1 MTINIMK
8 NVEETTLELAG
19 RLNTSAA
26 YELDKTKI
34 LLTVCSIL
42 IYAAVNEIIN
52 TLKKN

>member
-8 NVEETTLELAG
+8 NAEETTLELAG
-19 RLNTSAA
+19 RLNPSAA